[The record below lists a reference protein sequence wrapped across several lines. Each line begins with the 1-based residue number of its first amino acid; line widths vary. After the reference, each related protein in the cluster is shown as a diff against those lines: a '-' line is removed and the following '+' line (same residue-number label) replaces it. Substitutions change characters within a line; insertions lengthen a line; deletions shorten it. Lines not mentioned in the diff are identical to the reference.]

1 MKPDDNTKTSGRALK
16 STSEIFKLLPNLPAE
31 RIPCVFGNA
40 LLAHLRQHHAVA
52 ARVVRKPL
60 QKVQRGRYL
69 DPEIVV
75 QARAR
80 VWRALGKKST
90 PSRRARACER
100 IRTDMKEKKN
110 ALCDNRVM
118 EGL

>member
-60 QKVQRGRYL
+60 QKFQL
-69 DPEIVV
+69 
-75 QARAR
+75 A
-80 VWRALGKKST
+80 ALKILVGINIMSSVAGIST
-90 PSRRARACER
+90 PRLSCKHGRGSGELSERKARP
-100 IRTDMKEKKN
+100 
-110 ALCDNRVM
+110 RVVPAHAN
-118 EGL
+118 G